1 VPANEAVYQ
10 EVIQMNDQR
19 ILLVDDHELIVNGI
33 INLLS
38 PYPRFHVVA
47 HIDDGLEV
55 YNACRRHA
63 PDIVVLDLGLPGING
78 LDLIP
83 QLHRR
88 LPQMAILAYTA
99 HMEETMAIRTLSA
112 GALGYVLK
120 NSSRQV
126 LLAALQSVAVKK
138 CYIDPAL
145 NREAINTALR
155 VKNDITEILTPRER
169 QILKLIADGFT
180 NRLIGERLC
189 ISVKTVETHR
199 LNVMRKLNVHKVTE
213 LLISARRLGLT
224 E

>member
-1 VPANEAVYQ
+1 
-10 EVIQMNDQR
+10 MHDHR

-38 PYPRFHVVA
+38 PYPRFHVIA

-55 YNACRRHA
+55 YNACRINE

-83 QLHRR
+83 QLRRR

-126 LLAALQSVAVKK
+126 LLAALHSVAMKK

-145 NREAINTALR
+145 NREAINAALC
-155 VKNDITEILTPRER
+155 VKNDSTEILTPRER

-213 LLISARRLGLT
+213 LLICARRLGLT

>member
-1 VPANEAVYQ
+1 
-10 EVIQMNDQR
+10 MHDHR

-55 YNACRRHA
+55 YNACRLHA

-83 QLHRR
+83 QLRRR

-120 NSSRQV
+120 NSGRQV

-155 VKNDITEILTPRER
+155 VKNDSTEILTPRER

-213 LLISARRLGLT
+213 LLICARRLGLT

>member
-1 VPANEAVYQ
+1 
-10 EVIQMNDQR
+10 MHDHR

-47 HIDDGLEV
+47 HVDDGLEV
-55 YNACRRHA
+55 YNACRIHE

-83 QLHRR
+83 LLRRR

-145 NREAINTALR
+145 NREAINAALR
-155 VKNDITEILTPRER
+155 VKNDSTEILTPRER

-213 LLISARRLGLT
+213 LLICARRLGLT

>member
-1 VPANEAVYQ
+1 
-10 EVIQMNDQR
+10 MHDHR

-55 YNACRRHA
+55 YNACRLHA

-83 QLHRR
+83 QLRRR

-120 NSSRQV
+120 NSGRQV

-155 VKNDITEILTPRER
+155 VKNDSTEILTTRER

-213 LLISARRLGLT
+213 LLICARRLGLT

>member
-1 VPANEAVYQ
+1 
-10 EVIQMNDQR
+10 MHDHK
-19 ILLVDDHELIVNGI
+19 ILLIDDHELIVNGI

-38 PYPRFHVVA
+38 PYPRFQVVA
-47 HIDDGLEV
+47 HIDDGLEA
-55 YNACRRHA
+55 YNACRIHE

-88 LPQMAILAYTA
+88 LPHTAILAYTA

-112 GALGYVLK
+112 GAIGYVMK
-120 NSSRQV
+120 NSSQQV

-138 CYIDPAL
+138 HYIDPAL
-145 NREAINTALR
+145 NREAIDTALR
-155 VKNDITEILTPRER
+155 TKNNCTEMLTPRER

-199 LNVMRKLNVHKVTE
+199 LNIMRKLNVHKITE
-213 LLISARRLGLT
+213 LLICARRLGLI

>member
-1 VPANEAVYQ
+1 
-10 EVIQMNDQR
+10 MHDHR
-19 ILLVDDHELIVNGI
+19 ILLVDDHELIFNGI
-33 INLLS
+33 VNLLA
-38 PYPRFHVVA
+38 PYPRFQVIA

-55 YNACRRHA
+55 YNACRIHE
-63 PDIVVLDLGLPGING
+63 PNILVLDLGLPGING

-83 QLHRR
+83 QLRRR
-88 LPQMAILAYTA
+88 LPEMAILAYTA
-99 HMEETMAIRTLSA
+99 HMEEIMAIRTLSA
-112 GALGYVLK
+112 GAMGYVLK

-145 NREAINTALR
+145 NREAINAALN
-155 VKNDITEILTPRER
+155 VKNENTEILTPRER

-199 LNVMRKLNVHKVTE
+199 LNIMRKLNVHKVTE
-213 LLISARRLGLT
+213 LLICARRLGLT

>member
-1 VPANEAVYQ
+1 
-10 EVIQMNDQR
+10 MHDHR
-19 ILLVDDHELIVNGI
+19 ILLVDDHELIINGI
-33 INLLS
+33 INLLT

-55 YNACRRHA
+55 YNASRIHE

-83 QLHRR
+83 QLRRR

-145 NREAINTALR
+145 NRQAIIAALR
-155 VKNDITEILTPRER
+155 VKNDSTEILTPRER

-213 LLISARRLGLT
+213 LLVCARRLGLT

>member
-1 VPANEAVYQ
+1 
-10 EVIQMNDQR
+10 MHDHR

-55 YNACRRHA
+55 YNACRLHA

-83 QLHRR
+83 QLRRR

-99 HMEETMAIRTLSA
+99 HMEDTMAIRTLSA

-120 NSSRQV
+120 NSGRQV

-155 VKNDITEILTPRER
+155 VKNDSTEILTPRER

-213 LLISARRLGLT
+213 LLICARRLGLT

>member
-1 VPANEAVYQ
+1 
-10 EVIQMNDQR
+10 MHDHR
-19 ILLVDDHELIVNGI
+19 ILLVDDHELIINGI
-33 INLLS
+33 TTLLA
-38 PYPRFHVVA
+38 PYPRFHIVA

-55 YNACRRHA
+55 YNACRIHE

-83 QLHRR
+83 QLRRR

-99 HMEETMAIRTLSA
+99 YMDEIMAIRTLSA

-120 NSSRQV
+120 NSSRQI
-126 LLAALQSVAVKK
+126 LLAALQSVAVNK
-138 CYIDPAL
+138 CYIDPSL
-145 NREAINTALR
+145 NREAINAALN
-155 VKNDITEILTPRER
+155 VKNDSTEILTPRER

-199 LNVMRKLNVHKVTE
+199 LNIMRKLNVHKVTE
-213 LLISARRLGLT
+213 LLICARRLGLT